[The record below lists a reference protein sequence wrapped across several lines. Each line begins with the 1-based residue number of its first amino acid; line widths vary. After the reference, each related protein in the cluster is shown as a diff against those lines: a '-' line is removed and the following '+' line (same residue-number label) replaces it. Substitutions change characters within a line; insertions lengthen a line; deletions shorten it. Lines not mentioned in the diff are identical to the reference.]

1 MNISV
6 NSHSSIRVEGTQVL
20 YFDPFQMKTAPH
32 DGDIVFVTHDHF
44 DHFSPEDMAKAA
56 KDDTIFVAPRS
67 LAGKLPAER
76 TIALQ
81 VGEKAEI
88 HGVWIEAIAAYNPG
102 KKFHPRE
109 NGWLGYRV
117 SLDGESLYVCGDT
130 DVTPEAMAVRCDILA
145 LPVGGTYTMDPV
157 EAAALAK
164 AVSPRLAIPTHYG
177 SVVGGKKD
185 GETFRKLVEDAMSVE
200 LLVEDAK

>member
-56 KDDTIFVAPRS
+56 KEDTIFVAPRS

-81 VGEKAEI
+81 VGEKAES

-130 DVTPEAMAVRCDILA
+130 DVTPEAMAVRCDILM

-157 EAAALAK
+157 EAAELAK
-164 AVSPRLAIPTHYG
+164 AISPRLAIPTHYG